1 MLELKKNIEIA
12 NKTLLGIKKFLNIDD
27 LQSRLNILIAETE
40 KKDFWEDLNNSQKV
54 LKEKKK
60 LEKKLNQFKDLRNQT
75 KTISEM
81 TELAESENETEL
93 LKELLT
99 DSKKLLSKL
108 EKAKIETMFSGE
120 ADSENC
126 FIEIHAGA
134 GGTESCDWAEMLLR
148 MYSRY
153 AERKKYKISLIEQH
167 NGEEV
172 GVKSATILV
181 KGENAYG
188 WLKNESGVHRLV
200 RISPFDSNSRRHT
213 SFASVWIYPDISSDI
228 AVEINPADC
237 RIDTYRASGAGGQH
251 INTTDSAIRITH
263 IPSKIVVQC
272 QMERSQHRNK
282 EVAFKMLKSRLYEV
296 EMQKKLAEKTASE
309 SSKTEIGWGNQIRSY
324 VLHPYQMVKD
334 LRTNTESSNPKAVL
348 DGELDEF
355 LTANLLK

>member
-1 MLELKKNIEIA
+1 MLELNNNIEQA
-12 NKTLLGIKKFLNIDD
+12 NKIILEIKKFLDIDD
-27 LQSRLNILIAETE
+27 LQSRLDILIADTE

-60 LEKKLNQFKDLRNQT
+60 LEKKLNQFKELNEQI

-93 LKELLT
+93 LKELFT
-99 DSKKLLSKL
+99 DSKKLLSKI

-172 GVKSATILV
+172 GVKSVTILV